1 MRREK
6 IPRRMAGLIA
16 CGERKSRQSAAKVS
30 QIQGIQHICSR
41 PGLFW
46 NGAGRPVKPTGSHT
60 VVPPTSDWAKG
71 KMAEDT
77 LTTSGIGR
85 HGATR
90 LPSVDV
96 DSFNIELK
104 DDDGFLG
111 DRASKGAF
119 RKILDTL
126 RKPLKKNGED
136 PLGSK
141 SAEAIGKSGLDEAL
155 VGDDIGAAALVH
167 GAIEEFAQELA
178 YVTRRFLK
186 TKGWADTERIVV
198 GGGFR
203 ESRVGE
209 LAIARTDIILKAED
223 FKVEMVP
230 IRFDPDDAGLIGCLH
245 LAPSWI
251 FEAHDSILA
260 VDIGGTNIRCGVVET
275 RWKKAPDLSK
285 ASVWKSEL
293 WRHADDEPTRE
304 GTVKRLVKM
313 LKELIAAADTEGLK
327 LAPFIGIACP
337 GVINEDGSIEK
348 GAQNLPGNWESSK
361 FNLPTSLVEAIPEIG
376 DHDTAVL
383 MHNDGV
389 AQGLS
394 EVPFMQDVER
404 WGVLTIGT
412 GLGNARFTNRRKDK
426 GKSGNDDKDKD
437 EKKDKKS
444 KD

>member
-1 MRREK
+1 
-6 IPRRMAGLIA
+6 MADDVITTTGIA
-16 CGERKSRQSAAKVS
+16 
-30 QIQGIQHICSR
+30 
-41 PGLFW
+41 
-46 NGAGRPVKPTGSHT
+46 
-60 VVPPTSDWAKG
+60 
-71 KMAEDT
+71 
-77 LTTSGIGR
+77 R

-119 RKILDTL
+119 RKILDSL
-126 RKPLKKNGED
+126 RKPLKKNGDD
-136 PLGSK
+136 PLGNK
-141 SAEAIGKSGLDEAL
+141 PAEAITKSTLDEVL
-155 VGDDIGAAALVH
+155 VGDDVGAAALVH

-178 YVTRRFLK
+178 HVTQRFLK
-186 TKGWADTERIVV
+186 TKAWADTERIVV

-209 LAIARTDIILKAED
+209 LAIARTDIILKAGD
-223 FKVEMVP
+223 FKVDLVP
-230 IRFDPDDAGLIGCLH
+230 IRYHPDDAGLIGCLH

-285 ASVWKSEL
+285 ASVWKSDL

-304 GTVKRLVKM
+304 GAVKRLVKM
-313 LKELIAAADTEGLK
+313 LKGLITTAEAEGLK

-337 GVINEDGSIEK
+337 GVINDDGSIEK

-361 FNLPTSLVEAIPEIG
+361 FNLPGSLVEAIPEIG

-412 GLGNARFTNRRKDK
+412 GLGNARFTNRRKEKDK
-426 GKSGNDDKDKD
+426 DKDKD

>member
-1 MRREK
+1 MTS
-6 IPRRMAGLIA
+6 P
-16 CGERKSRQSAAKVS
+16 
-30 QIQGIQHICSR
+30 
-41 PGLFW
+41 
-46 NGAGRPVKPTGSHT
+46 T
-60 VVPPTSDWAKG
+60 VVASEIRQGPRH
-71 KMAEDT
+71 MAEDIVA
-77 LTTSGIGR
+77 TTGIAR

-90 LPSVDV
+90 LPSVEV
-96 DSFNIELK
+96 DSFNVELK
-104 DDDGFLG
+104 DDEGFLG

-119 RKILDTL
+119 RKILDDL
-126 RKPLKKNGED
+126 REPLKKNGDD
-136 PLGSK
+136 PLGKK
-141 SAEAIGKSGLDEAL
+141 SAGEIPKGDLDAAL
-155 VGDDIGAAALVH
+155 VGDDVGAAALVH
-167 GAIEEFAQELA
+167 GAIEAFAQELA

-186 TKGWADTERIVV
+186 TKAWADTERIVV

-203 ESRVGE
+203 QSRVGE

-223 FKVEMVP
+223 FEVDLVP
-230 IRFDPDDAGLIGCLH
+230 IRFHPDDAGLIGTLH

-251 FEAHDSILA
+251 FEGHDSILA
-260 VDIGGTNIRCGVVET
+260 VDIGGTYIRCGVVET

-285 ASVWKSEL
+285 AGVWKSEL

-304 GTVKRLVKM
+304 GAVKRLVKM
-313 LKELIAAADTEGLK
+313 LKDLIAATEAEGLK

-361 FNLPTSLVEAIPEIG
+361 FNLPVSLVEAIPQIG

-394 EVPFMQDVER
+394 EVPFMQDVDH

-412 GLGNARFTNRRKDK
+412 GLGNARFTNRRKDR
-426 GKSGNDDKDKD
+426 DKDRNGK
-437 EKKDKKS
+437 EAKKNKEDRKS
-444 KD
+444 TRLNS

>member
-1 MRREK
+1 
-6 IPRRMAGLIA
+6 
-16 CGERKSRQSAAKVS
+16 
-30 QIQGIQHICSR
+30 
-41 PGLFW
+41 
-46 NGAGRPVKPTGSHT
+46 
-60 VVPPTSDWAKG
+60 
-71 KMAEDT
+71 MAEDSV
-77 LTTSGIGR
+77 TTTGIAR

-90 LPSVDV
+90 LPSVEV

-104 DDDGFLG
+104 DEDGFLG

-119 RKILDTL
+119 REILEDL
-126 RKPLKKNGED
+126 RKPLKKNGDD
-136 PLGSK
+136 PLGKK
-141 SAEAIGKSGLDEAL
+141 SAKDIAKSELDQALIGND
-155 VGDDIGAAALVH
+155 VGAAALVH

-178 YVTRRFLK
+178 HVTGKFLK
-186 TKGWADTERIVV
+186 TKAWADTERIVV

-203 ESRVGE
+203 QSRVGE
-209 LAIARTDIILKAED
+209 LAIARADVILKADD
-223 FKVEMVP
+223 FEVDLVP
-230 IRFDPDDAGLIGCLH
+230 IRLHPDDAGLIGTLH

-251 FEAHDSILA
+251 FEAYDSILA

-285 ASVWKSEL
+285 ASVWLSEL

-304 GTVKRLVKM
+304 GAVKRLVGM
-313 LKELIAAADTEGLK
+313 LEDLIRASEKEGLK

-361 FNLPTSLVEAIPEIG
+361 FNLPASLVEAIPEISG
-376 DHDTAVL
+376 HDTAVL

-412 GLGNARFTNRRKDK
+412 GLGNARFTNRRKENGNGDK
-426 GKSGNDDKDKD
+426 KA
-437 EKKDKKS
+437 KKS
-444 KD
+444 KS

>member
-1 MRREK
+1 
-6 IPRRMAGLIA
+6 
-16 CGERKSRQSAAKVS
+16 
-30 QIQGIQHICSR
+30 
-41 PGLFW
+41 
-46 NGAGRPVKPTGSHT
+46 
-60 VVPPTSDWAKG
+60 
-71 KMAEDT
+71 MAEET

-90 LPSVDV
+90 LPSVNL

-104 DDDGFLG
+104 DDEGFLG

-141 SAEAIGKSGLDEAL
+141 AADAIPKTTLDEAL
-155 VGDDIGAAALVH
+155 VGSDVGAAALVH

-178 YVTRRFLK
+178 YVTQRFLK
-186 TKGWADTERIVV
+186 TKAWADTERIVV

-203 ESRVGE
+203 QSRVGE
-209 LAIARTDIILKAED
+209 LAIARTDIILKAEGFEVD
-223 FKVEMVP
+223 LVP
-230 IRFDPDDAGLIGCLH
+230 IRFHPDEAGLIGCLH

-251 FEAHDSILA
+251 LEAHDSILA

-275 RWKKAPDLSK
+275 RWKKAADLSK
-285 ASVWKSEL
+285 AAVWKSEL

-304 GTVKRLVKM
+304 AAVKRLVKM
-313 LKELIAAADTEGLK
+313 LKDLIAEAETEGLK

-337 GVINEDGSIEK
+337 GVIKEDGTIEK

-361 FNLPTSLVEAIPEIG
+361 FNLPASLIEAIPEIG
-376 DHDTAVL
+376 EHDTAVL
-383 MHNDGV
+383 MHNDAV

-394 EVPFMQDVER
+394 EMPFMQDVEH

-412 GLGNARFTNRRKDK
+412 GLGNARFTNRRKEKDR
-426 GKSGNDDKDKD
+426 DKD
-437 EKKDKKS
+437 EKNEKNEKNEKKTKD
-444 KD
+444 

>member
-1 MRREK
+1 
-6 IPRRMAGLIA
+6 MA
-16 CGERKSRQSAAKVS
+16 
-30 QIQGIQHICSR
+30 
-41 PGLFW
+41 
-46 NGAGRPVKPTGSHT
+46 
-60 VVPPTSDWAKG
+60 D
-71 KMAEDT
+71 DT
-77 LTTSGIGR
+77 PTTSGIGR

-96 DSFNIELK
+96 DNFNIELK

-119 RKILDTL
+119 QRILDGL
-126 RKPLKKNGED
+126 RKPLRKNGDD
-136 PLGSK
+136 PLGK
-141 SAEAIGKSGLDEAL
+141 KATEEIGKSTLDETLA
-155 VGDDIGAAALVH
+155 GDDIAAAALVH

-186 TKGWADTERIVV
+186 TKAWADTETIVV

-203 ESRVGE
+203 QSRVGE
-209 LAIARTDIILKAED
+209 LAIARTDIILKAEGL
-223 FKVEMVP
+223 KVDLVP
-230 IRFDPDDAGLIGCLH
+230 IRFHPDEAGLIGCLH

-251 FEAHDSILA
+251 FEAHDSIVA
-260 VDIGGTNIRCGVVET
+260 VDIGGSNIRCGVVET

-285 ASVWKSEL
+285 ASVWKSDL

-313 LKELIAAADTEGLK
+313 LKDLIDEADAEGLK
-327 LAPFIGIACP
+327 LAPFIGISCP
-337 GVINEDGSIEK
+337 GVIDHDGSIEK

-361 FNLPTSLVEAIPEIG
+361 FNLPASLMEAIPEIG
-376 DHDTAVL
+376 GHDTAVL

-394 EVPFMQDVER
+394 EVPFMQEVER

-426 GKSGNDDKDKD
+426 KEKDKDKD
-437 EKKDKKS
+437 KDKDSKDDKKDKAKKS

>member
-1 MRREK
+1 
-6 IPRRMAGLIA
+6 
-16 CGERKSRQSAAKVS
+16 
-30 QIQGIQHICSR
+30 
-41 PGLFW
+41 
-46 NGAGRPVKPTGSHT
+46 
-60 VVPPTSDWAKG
+60 
-71 KMAEDT
+71 MAEDT

-104 DDDGFLG
+104 DDDGYLG

-119 RKILDTL
+119 RKILDAL
-126 RKPLKKNGED
+126 REPLKKNGDD
-136 PLGSK
+136 PLGNKSTESISK
-141 SAEAIGKSGLDEAL
+141 NTLDEAL

-178 YVTRRFLK
+178 YVTQRFLK
-186 TKGWADTERIVV
+186 TKAWADTERIVV

-203 ESRVGE
+203 QSRVGE
-209 LAIARTDIILKAED
+209 LAIARTDILLKAEGLKID
-223 FKVEMVP
+223 LVP
-230 IRFDPDDAGLIGCLH
+230 IRFHPDDAGLLGCLH

-285 ASVWKSEL
+285 ASIWKSEL

-304 GTVKRLVKM
+304 GAVKRLVKM
-313 LKELIAAADTEGLK
+313 LKELIAVADTEGLK

-361 FNLPTSLVEAIPEIG
+361 FNLPESLVEAIPQIG

-404 WGVLTIGT
+404 WGVLTVGT
-412 GLGNARFTNRRKDK
+412 GLGNARFTNRRKE
-426 GKSGNDDKDKD
+426 KDKD
-437 EKKDKKS
+437 DKKVKDKEKDDKKEKKKK
-444 KD
+444 D

>member
-1 MRREK
+1 
-6 IPRRMAGLIA
+6 
-16 CGERKSRQSAAKVS
+16 
-30 QIQGIQHICSR
+30 
-41 PGLFW
+41 
-46 NGAGRPVKPTGSHT
+46 
-60 VVPPTSDWAKG
+60 
-71 KMAEDT
+71 MAEDIP
-77 LTTSGIGR
+77 TTSGIGR

-104 DDDGFLG
+104 DDDGYLG

-119 RKILDTL
+119 RKILDAL
-126 RKPLKKNGED
+126 REPLKKNGDD
-136 PLGSK
+136 PLGNKSTESISK
-141 SAEAIGKSGLDEAL
+141 NTLDEAL

-178 YVTRRFLK
+178 YVTQRLLK
-186 TKGWADTERIVV
+186 TKAWAGTERIVV

-203 ESRVGE
+203 QSRVGE
-209 LAIARTDIILKAED
+209 LAIARTDILLKAEGL
-223 FKVEMVP
+223 KVDLVP
-230 IRFDPDDAGLIGCLH
+230 IRFHPDEAGLIGCLH

-285 ASVWKSEL
+285 ASIWKSEL

-304 GTVKRLVKM
+304 GAVKRLVKM
-313 LKELIAAADTEGLK
+313 LKESIDAADAEGLK
-327 LAPFIGIACP
+327 LAPFIGISCP

-361 FNLPTSLVEAIPEIG
+361 FNLPASLVEAIPQIG
-376 DHDTAVL
+376 EHDTAVL

-404 WGVLTIGT
+404 WGVLTVGT
-412 GLGNARFTNRRKDK
+412 GLGNARFTNRRKEK
-426 GKSGNDDKDKD
+426 EKSRDKDKD
-437 EKKDKKS
+437 DKKEKKKK
-444 KD
+444 D